1 MTAGVVEQTGT
12 KFHVEWPDHRL
23 KIEAA
28 RVSEHSRSVYAEV
41 TVLRTHPGERDTLIE
56 HTQLNFLA
64 GRSVA
69 QLADAVAASERD
81 IALEQADFR
90 QIMKQFAVQVVHQ
103 FRTPEP
109 AVLLSGEVPRKSAVS
124 WLVEPFVQRDSV
136 TVLYGPGGSGKS
148 TLAACIAIT
157 ASTGTPVLGTL
168 HGTAVP
174 VLVLDW
180 EDEVSS
186 AAYQHHALMKAA
198 GLTAAPFV
206 LYKRMRASLPN
217 AIADI
222 RQEVAE
228 NGVKFLVIDS
238 MMLARGGSP
247 VEAESTLE
255 LFSALSTVPGVS
267 TLIIDHVAKSTIEA
281 EGGSPLPYGSIA
293 TLNSARLGLSVRRE
307 DTANPESDALRV
319 SIETT
324 KSNRTPTGV
333 GLGVEMVYGDGS
345 IAVRE
350 LDPDEVSMEFADRV
364 VSLGDRI
371 LTHARRGPVAGASL
385 AKLLDAKPMSVNKTL
400 RRLVERRLL
409 LQLPSGEYGLTQNG
423 TMAP

>member
-12 KFHVEWPDHRL
+12 KYHVEWPDHTL

-56 HTQLNFLA
+56 MTQLNLLA

-90 QIMKQFAVQVVHQ
+90 QIMKQFAVQVVSQ

-109 AVLLSGEVPRKSAVS
+109 ATLLSGETPRRGAVD
-124 WLVEPFVQRDSV
+124 WLVEPFVQRDAV
-136 TVLYGPGGSGKS
+136 TVMYGPGGSGKS
-148 TLAACIAIT
+148 TIAAAVAIT
-157 ASTGTPVLGTL
+157 ASCGTPILGSL
-168 HGTAVP
+168 HGSPVP

-228 NGVKFLVIDS
+228 NGVKLLVIDS

-247 VEAESTLE
+247 VEAETTLE
-255 LFSALSTVPGVS
+255 LFAALSTVPGVS
-267 TLIIDHVAKSTIEA
+267 TLIIDHVAKSSIEA

-307 DTANPESDALRV
+307 DTGNPASDALRV
-319 SIETT
+319 SVETT
-324 KSNRTPTGV
+324 KSNRTRTGV
-333 GLGVEMVYGDGS
+333 GLGVEMVYGDSS

-350 LDPDEVSMEFADRV
+350 LDPDEISLEFSERV
-364 VSLGDRI
+364 ASLGDRI
-371 LTHARRGPVAGASL
+371 LAHARNGPIAGASL
-385 AKLLDAKPMSVNKTL
+385 ARTLAANPGSVNKQI
-400 RRLVERRLL
+400 RRLSERGL
-409 LQLPSGEYGLTQNG
+409 LQKLPNGEYGL
-423 TMAP
+423 PS